1 MAEASARRRIGR
13 LAKAIVFSGTK
24 IRPRPAPWKNPVITN
39 GWAPCT
45 GENRLM
51 PHKAA
56 PVIVKPAASINRG
69 SIPRP
74 TSCPAAIIA
83 IIMPIPRGIISAPAD
98 TTG

>member
-1 MAEASARRRIGR
+1 
-13 LAKAIVFSGTK
+13 
-24 IRPRPAPWKNPVITN
+24 
-39 GWAPCT
+39 
-45 GENRLM
+45 M

-56 PVIVKPAASINRG
+56 PVMVKPAVSINRG